1 MALWHYPYV
10 VFHTNVF
17 QALVAYANHDT
28 TVGLYRVS
36 TLKWFL
42 CSWTHL
48 SVFAVDDVMFSFS
61 LQDIVLTQLFSIH
74 FFYLWFPCLVFIIA
88 RMVQNQFV
96 LVLVKSSSFFS
107 YSNTASEEFAVHQ
120 WTWHMQGWQVLD
132 ENVHIGEVPEN
143 VGTGDI
149 WKKIWKL
156 KKKKSS
162 YSWPKQ
168 WKLNPTKKYAI
179 CIKSCTTLP
188 SKTDTFATL
197 TEVLK

>member
-1 MALWHYPYV
+1 MFACSHCWHNYFLFNLSIYVPSVNQEWHYDIILMLF
-10 VFHTNVF
+10 FHTNVF

-28 TVGLYRVS
+28 TVGLYRVN

-48 SVFAVDDVMFSFS
+48 SVFAVDDMFSFS

-107 YSNTASEEFAVHQ
+107 YSNTASGEFAVHQ
-120 WTWHMQGWQVLD
+120 
-132 ENVHIGEVPEN
+132 
-143 VGTGDI
+143 
-149 WKKIWKL
+149 
-156 KKKKSS
+156 
-162 YSWPKQ
+162 
-168 WKLNPTKKYAI
+168 
-179 CIKSCTTLP
+179 
-188 SKTDTFATL
+188 
-197 TEVLK
+197 

>member
-1 MALWHYPYV
+1 M
-10 VFHTNVF
+10 
-17 QALVAYANHDT
+17 
-28 TVGLYRVS
+28 
-36 TLKWFL
+36 L
-42 CSWTHL
+42 CS
-48 SVFAVDDVMFSFS
+48 VFPYRM
-61 LQDIVLTQLFSIH
+61 LFWLNCLVYI

-107 YSNTASEEFAVHQ
+107 YSNTASGEFAVHQ

-156 KKKKSS
+156 KKKSS
-162 YSWPKQ
+162 HSWPKQ

-197 TEVLK
+197 TEVLKQKKTYKQTLRLLLLG

>member
-1 MALWHYPYV
+1 
-10 VFHTNVF
+10 
-17 QALVAYANHDT
+17 
-28 TVGLYRVS
+28 
-36 TLKWFL
+36 
-42 CSWTHL
+42 
-48 SVFAVDDVMFSFS
+48 MFSFP

-74 FFYLWFPCLVFIIA
+74 FFYLWLPCLVFIIA

-107 YSNTASEEFAVHQ
+107 YSNTASGEFAVHQ

-156 KKKKSS
+156 KKKSS
-162 YSWPKQ
+162 HSWPKQ

-197 TEVLK
+197 TEVLKQKKLTNKH

>member
-10 VFHTNVF
+10 VFHTSVF

-28 TVGLYRVS
+28 TVGLYRVN

-42 CSWTHL
+42 CSWTNL
-48 SVFAVDDVMFSFS
+48 SVFAVDDVMFSFL
-61 LQDIVLTQLFSIH
+61 LQDVVLTQLFSIH

-107 YSNTASEEFAVHQ
+107 YSNTASGEFAVHQ

-149 WKKIWKL
+149 WKKVWKL
-156 KKKKSS
+156 KKKFKSF
-162 YSWPKQ
+162 
-168 WKLNPTKKYAI
+168 LA
-179 CIKSCTTLP
+179 
-188 SKTDTFATL
+188 
-197 TEVLK
+197 